1 MFLVRSDDGDGD
13 QDNDS
18 MGFRIV
24 GGLVWTLA
32 RTRGEGCDDDDDDDE
47 KKRASEPEASVQ

>member
-1 MFLVRSDDGDGD
+1 MFLVRSDDDD
-13 QDNDS
+13 DEDNDS

-32 RTRGEGCDDDDDDDE
+32 RTRGEGCDDDDDDE

>member
-1 MFLVRSDDGDGD
+1 MCSWFVSDDGDD
-13 QDNDS
+13 DEDNDS

-32 RTRGEGCDDDDDDDE
+32 RTRGEGCDDDDDE
-47 KKRASEPEASVQ
+47 KKRASEPEGSVQ

>member
-1 MFLVRSDDGDGD
+1 MFLVRSDDDGDD

-32 RTRGEGCDDDDDDDE
+32 RTRGEGCDDDDDDE